1 MASVTGL
8 GPKQSGGYFI
18 PLGNVADKVLQYSG
32 GTGAGGSFQTG
43 NFTAAA
49 WAAGGSAPSRY
60 TSTISTIGA
69 GGILRDGGKTVVS
82 ANRTFRKV
90 QLITNAVSTGG
101 VGGPAPGNT
110 AAPADYLTGY
120 VEVASGA
127 NGIPPGNNVGPG
139 PAANPGTLP
148 MLAYYPNLF

>member
-18 PLGNVADKVLQYSG
+18 PLANVADKVLQYTG
-32 GTGAGGSFQTG
+32 GNGAGGAFQAG
-43 NFTAAA
+43 NFATAA
-49 WAAGGSAPSRY
+49 WAAGGATPSRY
-60 TSTISTIGA
+60 TSTISTIG
-69 GGILRDGGKTVVS
+69 GGGVLRDSGKTVVS

-101 VGGPAPGNT
+101 VGGAAPGNT

-120 VEVASGA
+120 IEIQS
-127 NGIPPGNNVGPG
+127 GPG
-139 PAANPGTLP
+139 AVAGGVNPGTLP
-148 MLAYYPNLF
+148 QVAYYPNLF